1 MAKKD
6 PQEEMQKESCKANI
20 RSIKDAL
27 DVING
32 KWKILVI
39 MSILEGNERFKD
51 IERSI
56 PNINGKVL
64 AKELKDLE
72 LNKLITRT
80 VYDDAPVL
88 IEYKALPYAKS
99 LRPVLQALSD
109 WGKTHRKKI
118 MKE

>member
-1 MAKKD
+1 MAKKVL
-6 PQEEMQKESCKANI
+6 QEMRKESCNSNI

-39 MSILEGNERFKD
+39 MSILDGNERFKD

-56 PNINGKVL
+56 PKINGKVL

-72 LNKLITRT
+72 QNQLIKRT
-80 VYDDAPVL
+80 VYDDSPVI
-88 IEYKALPYAKS
+88 IEYKGLPYAES
-99 LRPVLQALSD
+99 LRPVLKALST
-109 WGKTHRKKI
+109 WGKTHRKKVT
-118 MKE
+118 EE

>member
-1 MAKKD
+1 MVNITPQQKQNCNAK
-6 PQEEMQKESCKANI
+6 I

-39 MSILEGNERFKD
+39 VSILDGNERFKD

-56 PNINGKVL
+56 PKINGKVL

-72 LNKLITRT
+72 QNHLITRT
-80 VYDDAPVL
+80 VYDDSPVI
-88 IEYKALPYAKS
+88 IEYKALPYAAS
-99 LRPVLQALSD
+99 LRPVFDALST
-109 WGKTHRKKI
+109 WGKNHRKKI
-118 MKE
+118 LAQ